1 MKILNLVLF
10 SMVTGCD
17 ESRDGAGAPPSISG
31 EELALSE
38 DTAEGV
44 EDALPELDLTDPVAV
59 SEAFAKTRGSL
70 DPDEQVF
77 YYWKGLIYDR
87 KYADPLGAPQSDY
100 GTPLMAFEGFNVAR
114 FEPVG
119 GGVFD
124 MVTREV
130 SVYKSLSGE
139 IIDCWNN
146 AVLGPDAPARVPV
159 VHVTNDP
166 VNFQISGADVT
177 EMGEMVVFPME
188 VILTYESPLPVE
200 DYPEYSASNTYES
213 SELFNFFTT
222 KAALRDPAND
232 SVPAHISWTRVGQ
245 YLPWMQ
251 VGQLEGHLVYHAQ
264 GRKLT
269 NGWDD
274 LPSDIR
280 AWVEENAPEYQRAPD
295 TQSWGS
301 NMTSWRYFRQLI
313 ERDEY
318 SDTCEG

>member
-1 MKILNLVLF
+1 MKTPALISLSLLI
-10 SMVTGCD
+10 GCEAQD
-17 ESRDGAGAPPSISG
+17 GGAGTPPTITGSEVG
-31 EELALSE
+31 LQE
-38 DTAEGV
+38 DTSV
-44 EDALPELDLTDPVAV
+44 EDEAEFDELDLSDPSVV
-59 SEAFAKTRGSL
+59 SAAFARTRGSL
-70 DPDEQVF
+70 DPEEQVF

-87 KYADPLGAPQSDY
+87 KYADPMGAPQSDY

-119 GGVFD
+119 DGVFD
-124 MVTREV
+124 MITREV

-146 AVLGPDAPARVPV
+146 VVIGAQDPARVPV

-166 VNFQISGADVT
+166 VNFQISGADVV

-188 VILTYESPLPVE
+188 VILTYESPLSVE

-251 VGQLEGHLVYHAQ
+251 VGQLQGHLVYHAQ
-264 GRKLT
+264 GRKLE

-274 LPSDIR
+274 LPTDLR
-280 AWVEENAPEYQRAPD
+280 TWVEDNAPEYKRAPE

-301 NMTSWRYFRQLI
+301 NMTSWRYFRRLLD
-313 ERDEY
+313 RGEY
-318 SDTCEG
+318 VTSCD

>member
-1 MKILNLVLF
+1 MNSLNLIAL
-10 SMVTGCD
+10 TLLIGCD
-17 ESRDGAGAPPSISG
+17 PQSEGVGSPPVISG
-31 EELALSE
+31 DEVGLSE
-38 DTAEGV
+38 DTSAGGES
-44 EDALPELDLTDPVAV
+44 ALPDLDLTDPLVV
-59 SEAFAKTRGSL
+59 SEAFARTRGSL
-70 DPDEQVF
+70 DPDEHVF

-87 KYADPLGAPQSDY
+87 KYADPTGEPQSDY

-119 GGVFD
+119 NGVFD

-130 SVYKSLSGE
+130 SLYTSLSGE

-146 AVLGPDAPARVPV
+146 AVIGAEEPARVPV

-177 EMGEMVVFPME
+177 EMGEMIVFPME

-222 KAALRDPAND
+222 KAALRDPANE

-251 VGQLEGHLVYHAQ
+251 VGQLQGHLVYHAQ
-264 GRKLT
+264 GRKLE

-274 LPSDIR
+274 LPANIR
-280 AWVEENAPEYQRAPD
+280 DWVEDNAPEYKRAPE

-301 NMTSWRYFRQLI
+301 NMTSWRYFRRLI
-313 ERDEY
+313 DRGEY
-318 SDTCEG
+318 ASVCD

>member
-44 EDALPELDLTDPVAV
+44 EDTLPELDLTDPVAV

-313 ERDEY
+313 ERGEY

>member
-1 MKILNLVLF
+1 MKRLSLVSLSLF
-10 SMVTGCD
+10 IGCD
-17 ESRDGAGAPPSISG
+17 NQVDGAGEPPTIAGNEIGLQEDTSG
-31 EELALSE
+31 EYEPELV
-38 DTAEGV
+38 D
-44 EDALPELDLTDPVAV
+44 LDLTDPAVV
-59 SEAFAKTRGSL
+59 SEAFARTRGSL

-87 KYADPLGAPQSDY
+87 KYADPTGAPQSDY

-124 MVTREV
+124 MVTREI
-130 SVYKSLSGE
+130 SVYKTVSGQ

-146 AVLGPDAPARVPV
+146 AVLGPEESARVPV

-188 VILTYESPLPVE
+188 VILTYESPLPVA

-222 KAALRDPAND
+222 KEALRDPTNE

-251 VGQLEGHLVYHAQ
+251 VGQLQGHLVYHAQ
-264 GRKLT
+264 GRKLE

-274 LPSDIR
+274 LPADIR
-280 AWVEENAPEYQRAPD
+280 AWVEDNAPEYKRAPEA
-295 TQSWGS
+295 QSWGS
-301 NMTSWRYFRQLI
+301 NMTSWRYFRRLLD
-313 ERDEY
+313 RDEY
-318 SDTCEG
+318 TASCD